1 MAGKGKKTFVA
12 GEVLLA
18 QDVNDYLMDQSVMN
32 FATSAARSSAIPT
45 PTEGMTTYVQDRNQI
60 ETFDGAE
67 YRGMSGLQLVKK
79 QTVDTG
85 VASVTVNDAFS
96 ATYENY
102 KIIYTGG
109 VGSTSGQPMSGGF
122 PASGANYYNSLIFC
136 SYSNTTVGAVNN
148 NNTAAWTFLG
158 YATSSHAFL
167 NVDVLSPFAAK
178 TSAFSASHMQS
189 FTGGAAGTNTG
200 FHNVAT
206 SYSSFFLT
214 PVSGTLT
221 GGTIYV
227 YGYGT

>member
-32 FATSAARSSAIPT
+32 FASSAARSSAIPT

-79 QTVDTG
+79 QAIGTA
-85 VASVTVNDAFS
+85 VASVTVTDAFS

-102 KIIYTGG
+102 KILISGG
-109 VGSTSGQPMSGGF
+109 GGSGNGIFSLQLSGQTAAYYAGTSGT
-122 PASGANYYNSLIFC
+122 N
-136 SYSNTTVGAVNN
+136 YSNNTFTGVSVNN
-148 NNTAAWTFLG
+148 GSLWTTTGNHLSNAL
-158 YATSSHAFL
+158 YL
-167 NVDVLSPFAAK
+167 NVDLYNPFLAK
-178 TSAFSASHMQS
+178 KTTMTAHAINFNSFFSFGQTVGECSLETSA
-189 FTGGAAGTNTG
+189 TG
-200 FHNVAT
+200 FVVST
-206 SYSSFFLT
+206 ST
-214 PVSGTLT
+214 GTIT

>member
-32 FATSAARSSAIPT
+32 FASSAARSSAIPT

-79 QTVDTG
+79 QTIGPAVS
-85 VASVTVNDAFS
+85 SVVVTDAFS
-96 ATYENY
+96 ATYEAY
-102 KIIYTGG
+102 KIIITGG
-109 VGSTSGQPMSGGF
+109 VGSQSAGSNLGLQLGASTTGYYSGLGLVVFATAGTVFASNDNASSWSFIGNADQNKIVFSADLQNPFLAKHTLFNSNYSSPVNAGYQGGF
-122 PASGANYYNSLIFC
+122 HAVAS
-136 SYSNTTVGAVNN
+136 
-148 NNTAAWTFLG
+148 
-158 YATSSHAFL
+158 
-167 NVDVLSPFAAK
+167 
-178 TSAFSASHMQS
+178 S
-189 FTGGAAGTNTG
+189 FTAFTI
-200 FHNVAT
+200 
-206 SYSSFFLT
+206 T
-214 PVSGTLT
+214 PSTGTLT